1 MGEDQ
6 SDRAAKAPL
15 NCVRHLLKFHHRS
28 RKAIA
33 IMRIL
38 TDEDV
43 ENLIDIERAVS
54 SAEEAYIAHST
65 GQVET
70 PLRTEF
76 ALPDVNGVALV
87 MPGLIPERLL
97 GVKMVG
103 SADDADPAAPRRTA
117 CVMMAWDARTLECR
131 GVILSEAFNDY
142 RTAAGLAAATKAL
155 ARPDA
160 RTHVLYGAG
169 KLSYAAVRCISYV
182 RPIDRLIIVSRTAAS
197 RQKLAERVRS
207 TRELAHLH
215 VETDV
220 PADEAAAFA
229 DIATTVTR
237 AVDPVFDGRRL
248 RDGAHVNLGGA
259 MRRNEREMDD
269 AAASRASMY
278 VDCEASCRLRAGD
291 VALALDNGS
300 LPEDRLRGEIGAV
313 LAGHLRGRTD
323 AREITVFK
331 SLGVAAQDLY
341 LAAILFDRAETESRG
356 RTLEGTADVFL

>member
-1 MGEDQ
+1 ML
-6 SDRAAKAPL
+6 A
-15 NCVRHLLKFHHRS
+15 
-28 RKAIA
+28 
-33 IMRIL
+33 
-38 TDEDV
+38 
-43 ENLIDIERAVS
+43 

-87 MPGLIPERLL
+87 MPGLIPQRLL

-103 SADDADPAAPRRTA
+103 SAADADPAAPRHTA
-117 CVMMAWDARTLECR
+117 CVMTAWDTRTLDCR
-131 GVILSEAFNDY
+131 GFILSEAFNDY

-155 ARPDA
+155 ARPDS

-169 KLSYAAVRCISYV
+169 KLSYAVVRCISHV

-197 RQKLAERVRS
+197 REKLAERVRS
-207 TRELAHLH
+207 TRELTHLH

-278 VDCEASCRLRAGD
+278 VDCEERLPVARRRRGAGRSTAAPSPKTVLGAKSVRCWPGAYRAAPMLARSQPSSHWASLLRTSTSQLFCSTVPKPRAAAGYSRRRRMFFYDLCCRGIAQLLG
-291 VALALDNGS
+291 
-300 LPEDRLRGEIGAV
+300 PV
-313 LAGHLRGRTD
+313 LAGENGFVPRRLARAKAGRHALD
-323 AREITVFK
+323 QRRR
-331 SLGVAAQDLY
+331 SW
-341 LAAILFDRAETESRG
+341 R
-356 RTLEGTADVFL
+356 